1 MKDNLKKFE
10 SDKEVARMLKFW
22 DVVRCKVC
30 GKKISMLTAK
40 PTRDGSGFMC
50 KGH

>member
-1 MKDNLKKFE
+1 MNTKNKQDT
-10 SDKEVARMLKFW
+10 DKQVEKMLKFW
-22 DVVRCKVC
+22 DIVRCKVC
-30 GKKISMLTAK
+30 GKRISMLTAK